1 MQLLLVMA
9 TVDIDDTSVYRLEG
23 SNSEQKGGLIIKKK
37 VKKEPDDDDFKMPH
51 LPAGGSLLGLDKL
64 AGKQHT
70 TPLFSFSFYILV
82 VIFCLLFHCGFSIEA
97 ETARRRKV

>member
-1 MQLLLVMA
+1 MA

-51 LPAGGSLLGLDKL
+51 LPPSGSLLGLDKL

-70 TPLFSFSFYILV
+70 TSIIFVLFYILV
-82 VIFCLLFHCGFSIEA
+82 VIFGLLF
-97 ETARRRKV
+97 